1 MIRIGI
7 FVEIE
12 CKDEGQSEL
21 KLEPILKGSKGVLRE
36 DEMWIDDWV
45 ATTTNIR
52 MKGEIE

>member
-1 MIRIGI
+1 MEIG
-7 FVEIE
+7 

-21 KLEPILKGSKGVLRE
+21 KLEPILKGSEGVLRE